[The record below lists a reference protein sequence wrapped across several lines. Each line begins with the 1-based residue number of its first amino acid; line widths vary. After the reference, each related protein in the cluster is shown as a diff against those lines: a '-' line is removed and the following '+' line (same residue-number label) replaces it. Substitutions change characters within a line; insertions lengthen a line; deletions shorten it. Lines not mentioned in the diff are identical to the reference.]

1 MNLAL
6 CQLLFKTYFAKNC
19 SDHSYNTRNKNKLC
33 PAIAKHAYRDKDFR
47 FISVH
52 IWNYICDNISI
63 DVSFSLFN
71 KQSLKHLL
79 LSERFKFQY

>member
-6 CQLLFKTYFAKNC
+6 CQLLFKTYLAKNY
-19 SDHSYNTRNKNKLC
+19 SVQSYNTRNKNKLR

-63 DVSFSLFN
+63 DVSFSLF
-71 KQSLKHLL
+71 KQSLQHLL
-79 LSERFKFQY
+79 LSERFEFQY